1 METVSPRDAAREAGD
16 WVSWMALLA
25 PERGNKNHTY
35 SCCQRT
41 SLKSPEVLSP
51 VAEGML
57 PCPRH
62 TETLRGLTGSRD
74 EGQVS
79 AVGVI
84 QGVSLL
90 TWEPEQQEPEELH
103 GGSHVH
109 AGS

>member
-16 WVSWMALLA
+16 WVTRMAQLA

-35 SCCQRT
+35 SCYQA
-41 SLKSPEVLSP
+41 LKSPEVLST

-62 TETLRGLTGSRD
+62 TETLRGPRVSRD

-79 AVGVI
+79 AVVVI

-90 TWEPEQQEPEELH
+90 TLEPEQQEAKEVH
-103 GGSHVH
+103 GGPHVH